1 VPRSLRRQSFYSRSG
16 TRPLAF
22 AYRDA
27 FHARGCVLYFADRRL
42 LSSDPDRQG
51 DFGEQ
56 AVKAQIDNLDRARAI
71 AGGIAA
77 KFRSHRDPGGHPA
90 LGFRRTGGPRPVLG
104 PDPGTI
110 ASAVWFFERYATG
123 HYSDDTLALE
133 AAREGL
139 RSGRTG
145 RPLTAAGIA
154 ELLRN
159 PIYNGYLVRFRGFSD
174 EERVEAPWRIRAMAG
189 SDGSSDSIVDPPVS
203 DTLWE
208 RVQAIRAE
216 RATPGTRSTRER
228 VYVPRLFCHGC
239 GAALR
244 GHASSGNRRMT
255 HPATVCAAW
264 LDASGRR
271 TSFRAEIYEWQIA
284 ALLATARVDE
294 TAKAR
299 IVTALQGAEPLAD
312 MRRIGRLEQE
322 LRAIALDNAFGRMS
336 DEVYLRRKAELAA
349 EIETA
354 RRPHPAAS
362 RVEPGRAIAY
372 LDDLRTLWDAEL
384 PDAPDHAAIRR
395 EYELRRA
402 EATAVAFDRLEALGP
417 VIVEAK
423 LSEDAVAGASLA
435 LSLEPTRAELVGDR
449 AEVVRRLLDGRRSRV
464 RYADTPEARR
474 KRRQRTDDGTL
485 RCIGRGER
493 I

>member
-1 VPRSLRRQSFYSRSG
+1 MHEEDLAGLPSFRVIRVS
-16 TRPLAF
+16 TEAQD
-22 AYRDA
+22 YR
-27 FHARGCVLYFADRRL
+27 
-42 LSSDPDRQG
+42 
-51 DFGEQ
+51 
-56 AVKAQIDNLDRARAI
+56 
-71 AGGIAA
+71 
-77 KFRSHRDPGGHPA
+77 
-90 LGFRRTGGPRPVLG
+90 GGPDGQAHELDFAEVR
-104 PDPGTI
+104 TWRT
-110 ASAVWFFERYATG
+110 SAF
-123 HYSDDTLALE
+123 
-133 AAREGL
+133 
-139 RSGRTG
+139 
-145 RPLTAAGIA
+145 
-154 ELLRN
+154 
-159 PIYNGYLVRFRGFSD
+159 
-174 EERVEAPWRIRAMAG
+174 
-189 SDGSSDSIVDPPVS
+189 DGSSVSIVDPPVS

-216 RATPGTRSTRER
+216 RATPGTRSTRDR

-244 GHASSGNRRMT
+244 GHASSDNRRMT

-284 ALLATARVDE
+284 ALLATARLDE
-294 TAKAR
+294 TAKTR
-299 IVTALQGAEPLAD
+299 IVRALQGAEPLAD
-312 MRRIGRLEQE
+312 GRRIGRLEQE
-322 LRAIALDNAFGRMS
+322 LRAIALDNAFSRMS

-362 RVEPGRAIAY
+362 RIEPGRAIAY
-372 LDDLRTLWDAEL
+372 LDDLRSLWDAEF
-384 PDAPDHAAIRR
+384 PDAPDHGGIRR

-402 EATAVAFDRLEALGP
+402 RATAVAFDRLEALGP

-423 LSEDAVAGASLA
+423 LSEDPLAGASLA

-449 AEVVRRLLDGRRSRV
+449 AEVVRHLLDGRRSRL
-464 RYADTPEARR
+464 RHADTPEARK

-493 I
+493 SQNDDFDGPERRGVRRSRRRAQPSAARRRRSNSRRERLLGRPSPRVGMISGPVSGTTGGLWST